1 MARVAAIVHGMPIGV
16 GAVLGM
22 CGALATGCLGN
33 SNSVPP
39 PFDASGPDAAIV
51 TPPETTDGAVMVDAG
66 TDAPAPLLDAGLDA
80 TAPTAFSGL
89 GSGIVTHSAH
99 FTLVTKTGN
108 EPGGAGVHGSQNF
121 KVISGV
127 APSAAK

>member
-1 MARVAAIVHGMPIGV
+1 MAKVAAIVHMAPV
-16 GAVLGM
+16 GAGVMLGAL
-22 CGALATGCLGN
+22 GALATGCLN
-33 SNSVPP
+33 SSNALPLS
-39 PFDASGPDAAIV
+39 FDASGPDASIV
-51 TPPETTDGAVMVDAG
+51 TPPESTDGAVGVDAG
-66 TDAPAPLLDAGLDA
+66 TDAPAPVLDAGLDA

-99 FTLVTKTGN
+99 FTLITKTGN

-121 KVISGV
+121 KVISGL